1 MVHLILKHKCLK
13 EVNAS
18 IMAVWKL
25 MKYSSV
31 KATVFGTAQAAD
43 GQKNLK
49 LFKATLS
56 WWLSH
61 GEASKHLVSCME
73 SLINALD
80 TIIKNKS
87 ETEIKGIQDQLLE
100 PRNMFFL
107 LLLTNVL
114 MHINRFSKYH
124 QNKNL
129 IFATIGCKFV

>member
-56 WWLSH
+56 
-61 GEASKHLVSCME
+61 
-73 SLINALD
+73 
-80 TIIKNKS
+80 
-87 ETEIKGIQDQLLE
+87 
-100 PRNMFFL
+100 
-107 LLLTNVL
+107 
-114 MHINRFSKYH
+114 
-124 QNKNL
+124 
-129 IFATIGCKFV
+129 